1 METRLSLAELIGMQ
15 AAELQNDAD
24 AFDETAARLLGI
36 NTNDL
41 HCLALITLRG
51 PMTAGELAEAASLT
65 PGAITTLVDRLEQAG
80 YAQRHRDDV
89 DRRRVLIEPTPLAAS
104 VAGQIWGPL
113 ASEGAQS
120 LLHFEEHDLDVIL
133 EFLRTARELH
143 ARHIERV
150 RGLSLESLTRPD

>member
-1 METRLSLAELIGMQ
+1 MEIRQSLAERIGMQ

-24 AFDETAARLLGI
+24 SFDETAARLLGI

-65 PGAITTLVDRLEQAG
+65 PGAITTLVDRLEHAG
-80 YAQRHRDDV
+80 YAHRRRDEV
-89 DRRRVLIEPTPLAAS
+89 DRRRVLIEPTAHAARI
-104 VAGQIWGPL
+104 AAQIWGPL

-120 LLHFEEHDLDVIL
+120 LLHFDEHDLEVIL

-150 RGLSLESLTRPD
+150 RALSLAQLTHPD